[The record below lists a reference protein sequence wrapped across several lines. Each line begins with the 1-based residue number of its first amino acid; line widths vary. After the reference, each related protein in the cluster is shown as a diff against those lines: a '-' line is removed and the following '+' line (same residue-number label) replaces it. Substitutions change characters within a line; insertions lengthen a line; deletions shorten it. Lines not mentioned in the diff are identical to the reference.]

1 MRKTDTNTS
10 FGIVLLYS
18 QKLIKTQRKNLSFI
32 VNISTNIRRYCQ
44 FSLFLHSLTLLKQKN
59 TTDSENLNAKNVY
72 PPVKD
77 IPADRKER
85 TVLIMNSEKMLGFA
99 TRQIH
104 VGKVKNAAGSLCD
117 PIYQTSTFEFDSV
130 EQGGARFA
138 GQEDG
143 YIYSRLGNPTVATV
157 EAKVASLEGGEAA
170 LCTASGMG
178 AISSALWSSVV
189 AGDEIIAD
197 ETLYGCTYA
206 LLNHGMAKFGV
217 KVTLT
222 DLTNIENLKNALSDK
237 TKVVYFETPCNPT
250 LKILD
255 IELIAKTAHEYNP
268 DIRVIVDNTFCTPY
282 VQRPLSLGANV
293 VVHSAT
299 KYLNGHG
306 DVIAGVIVSDAEF
319 VTQCRMF
326 GLKDM
331 TGAVMSPFNAFLMA
345 RGMKTLDIR
354 MERHCANAKKVAEFL
369 AAHPA
374 VDKVYYPGLESFEG
388 YEVAKKQMRLPGGM
402 ISIELK
408 ADRAATAAALN
419 KLELCTIAVSLG
431 GAETLVEHAA
441 SMTHS
446 TYTPEELAASN
457 ISEGLVRI
465 SIGLEDPE
473 DVIADFKQALDT
485 LL

>member
-1 MRKTDTNTS
+1 
-10 FGIVLLYS
+10 
-18 QKLIKTQRKNLSFI
+18 
-32 VNISTNIRRYCQ
+32 
-44 FSLFLHSLTLLKQKN
+44 
-59 TTDSENLNAKNVY
+59 
-72 PPVKD
+72 
-77 IPADRKER
+77 
-85 TVLIMNSEKMLGFA
+85 MNSEKMLGFA

-306 DVIAGVIVSDAEF
+306 DVVAGFSVARKEIMDKIRMVS
-319 VTQCRMF
+319 
-326 GLKDM
+326 LKDI
-331 TGAVMSPFNAFLMA
+331 TGAVLGAQEAF
-345 RGMKTLDIR
+345 
-354 MERHCANAKKVAEFL
+354 
-369 AAHPA
+369 
-374 VDKVYYPGLESFEG
+374 
-388 YEVAKKQMRLPGGM
+388 
-402 ISIELK
+402 
-408 ADRAATAAALN
+408 
-419 KLELCTIAVSLG
+419 
-431 GAETLVEHAA
+431 
-441 SMTHS
+441 
-446 TYTPEELAASN
+446 
-457 ISEGLVRI
+457 
-465 SIGLEDPE
+465 
-473 DVIADFKQALDT
+473 
-485 LL
+485 